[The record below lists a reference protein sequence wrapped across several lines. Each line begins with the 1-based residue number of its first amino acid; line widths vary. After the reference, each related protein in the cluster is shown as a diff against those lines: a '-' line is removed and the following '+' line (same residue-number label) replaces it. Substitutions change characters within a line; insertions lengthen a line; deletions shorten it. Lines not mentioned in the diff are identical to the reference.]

1 MENSTLFTLGSLRGI
16 RTGSIIACVDVE
28 EDSHH

>member
-16 RTGSIIACVDVE
+16 KTAAIGTCVDG
-28 EDSHH
+28 EDDDNH